1 MKKKATIYILGTQY
15 VDDDK
20 DFIELT
26 TEGEFV
32 KKDGSFYLIYNED
45 ELSGIK
51 GSKTTIKID
60 GDRKAVIM
68 KNGSSH
74 STLIIEPEKRNLCRY
89 ETEYGDILFGISDCD
104 IFCQLGDDGGTAK
117 LKYSLDVNSGLV
129 SKNELD
135 IKVRL
140 N

>member
-1 MKKKATIYILGTQY
+1 MKKKATIYIRGTQY

-20 DFIELT
+20 DFVELA
-26 TEGEFV
+26 TEGEYI
-32 KKDGSFYLIYNED
+32 KKDGSFFLTYHED

-51 GSKTTIKID
+51 GAKTTIKVG
-60 GDRKAVIM
+60 GDKRVVIT
-68 KNGSSH
+68 KNGDTH
-74 STLIIEPEKRNLCRY
+74 STLIIEPGMRNLCRY
-89 ETEYGDILFGISDCD
+89 ETEYGDLLFGISDCD
-104 IFCQLGDDGGTAK
+104 ICCDLGDSGGTAK
-117 LKYSLDVNSGLV
+117 IKYSIDINTQLI

>member
-20 DFIELT
+20 DSVELT
-26 TEGEFV
+26 TEGEFC
-32 KKDGSFYLIYNED
+32 KKNDSYFLTYCED

-60 GDRKAVIM
+60 SDKKAMIM
-68 KNGSSH
+68 KGGRFS
-74 STLIIEPEKRNLCRY
+74 STLIIEPEKRNLCGY
-89 ETEYGDILFGISDCD
+89 ETEFGDLLFGISDCD
-104 IFCQLGDDGGTAK
+104 IYCNFSENGGEAK
-117 LKYSLDVNSGLV
+117 LKYTLDVNNEQV
-129 SKNELD
+129 SRNELD

>member
-20 DFIELT
+20 DFVELT
-26 TEGEFV
+26 TEGEFQ
-32 KKDGSFYLIYNED
+32 KKDGSFFLTYSED
-45 ELSGIK
+45 ELSGVK
-51 GSKTTIKID
+51 GSKTTIKIE
-60 GDRKAVIM
+60 GEKRAVIT
-68 KNGSSH
+68 KSGNSR
-74 STLIIEPEKRNLCRY
+74 STLIVEPEKRNLCRY

-104 IFCQLGDDGGTAK
+104 IFCQLDDNGGEAK